1 MTIKINN
8 PDLWISSFPIPARS
22 DHKYTRGMV
31 LVNCGPKSKTGA
43 ARLAARSAM
52 RVGAGAVKII
62 CDANVV
68 DIIEPQIS
76 VELIEIAHNKQDF
89 QNILKDKKITSAL
102 IGPGNGVSD
111 ETKARALMALAFID
125 YVVLDADALTVFS
138 ENPKELFIDCYP
150 HTILTPHEGEFKKIF
165 GNEINNIEERSLKT
179 AEAAKISN
187 TIVVLKGAD
196 TVIASPSGEV
206 VINKS
211 SAAYLAT
218 AGSGDVL
225 AGIISSLVG
234 KNKMTAFNAACAGTW
249 IHSQLGELLGPGLI
263 ADDLIDFR
271 GDSKIA
277 GKKTGKDQKK
287 GKATLISLLGYK
299 NAVKYCDK
307 IIFDIN
313 KSLKKYGSNSKN
325 IRETLYYIL
334 DRDK

>member
-31 LVNCGPKSKTGA
+31 LINCGPKSKTGA

-52 RVGAGAVKII
+52 RVGAGAVKIV

-102 IGPGNGVSD
+102 IGPGNGVTD

-206 VINKS
+206 VVNKS

-234 KNKMTAFNAACAGTW
+234 EKKMNAFDAACAGVW
-249 IHSQLGELLGPGLI
+249 IHSEIGEILGSGMIAEDIIDMIPITVKKLIKSKQL
-263 ADDLIDFR
+263 
-271 GDSKIA
+271 
-277 GKKTGKDQKK
+277 
-287 GKATLISLLGYK
+287 
-299 NAVKYCDK
+299 
-307 IIFDIN
+307 
-313 KSLKKYGSNSKN
+313 
-325 IRETLYYIL
+325 
-334 DRDK
+334 